1 MQIRHVIQSDSLDL
15 FSWRNDKLS
24 REMFRNSSIITIEE
38 HSNWFEE
45 VRKNKRK
52 HIFIGLDDKNNKIGV
67 CRFDIDD
74 NMRAAEVSLNLN
86 PCFRG
91 KGLSRDLLEI
101 SLLKFRSS
109 FKKEI
114 IANVKPSNIPSLK
127 VFEKCNFYFMKNNKD
142 TLLFTNKV
150 PILTDHVSGINLE
163 KVVGSSR
170 QTESLFEVL
179 KNRTHSISHDKMPL
193 FREHQAFVVNH
204 PYRVWFIIS
213 LKSKCVGGLY
223 IQNDNSI
230 GLNLENPDEHKI
242 NFCLKF
248 VKSHYYPYPE
258 KKSLVPPYFYLNIP
272 SSDTNLIA
280 MFEKLNLIPIQTSFK
295 L

>member
-1 MQIRHVIQSDSLDL
+1 MQIREVIQSDSQDL

-24 REMFRNSSIITIEE
+24 REMFRDSSLITMEE

-45 VRKNKRK
+45 VRKNKQK

-67 CRFDIDD
+67 CRFDIED
-74 NMRAAEVSLNLN
+74 NMRTAEVSLNLN
-86 PCFRG
+86 PHFRG
-91 KGLSRDLLEI
+91 KGLGRDLLEI
-101 SLLKFRSS
+101 SLCKFRSR

-127 VFEKCNFYFMKNNKD
+127 VFENCDFYFKKKNKN
-142 TLLFTNKV
+142 TLLLTNTV
-150 PILTDHVSGINLE
+150 PILTDYVSGINLE
-163 KVVGSSR
+163 KVVGSIR

-179 KNRTHSISHDKMPL
+179 KNRTHSISHDKMPS
-193 FREHQAFVVNH
+193 FQEHQAFVTAH
-204 PYRVWFIIS
+204 PYRVWYMIS
-213 LKSKCVGGLY
+213 LKSKCVGSFY

-230 GLNLENPDEHKI
+230 GLNLENPDKHKI
-242 NFCLKF
+242 NFCLNF
-248 VKSHYYPYPE
+248 IASNFCPYPE

-272 SSDTNLIA
+272 SSDTKLAA
-280 MFEKLNLIPIQTSFK
+280 MLEVLNLIPVQTSFK